1 MTRGEAQQVIAR
13 FLMEKVR
20 ADHYPSTTQMG
31 MLEQL
36 LTPEMIPDY
45 LDILFDKVAE
55 DNVPSIPMLHRIQQV
70 AMRLPATEQRR

>member
-1 MTRGEAQQVIAR
+1 MTRGEAQELIAR

-31 MLEQL
+31 MIEQI

-45 LDILFDKVAE
+45 LDILIEKVAE
-55 DNVPSIPMLHRIQQV
+55 DNVPSIPMLHRIQRV
-70 AMRLPATEQRR
+70 AEALPARE